1 MYQKVVKR
9 LIDMI
14 LSLLALILLSPLL
27 LVLYI
32 LVRTKLGSPVLF
44 RQKRPGYQEHIFT
57 MYKFR
62 SMTDAK
68 NADGKLLS
76 DEERLTPF
84 GKKLRSSSLDELPE
98 LFNILKGDMSFVGP
112 RPQLVRDM
120 VFMTEQQRTRHTVRP
135 GLTGLAQINGRNAIS
150 WDAKLD
156 YDQQYVKNIS
166 FNEDVRIFFGTITHV
181 FHHDGISS
189 EGMATAMDLG
199 DELLKEGRITKE
211 AYEKGQAE
219 ALRLLELSR

>member
-211 AYEKGQAE
+211 AYEKGQSE

>member
-9 LIDMI
+9 LIDII

-27 LVLYI
+27 LVLYL

-44 RQKRPGYQEHIFT
+44 RQKRPGYQEYIFT

-62 SMTDAK
+62 SMTDARDS
-68 NADGKLLS
+68 DGELLS

-84 GKKLRSSSLDELPE
+84 GEKLRSSSLDELPE

-166 FNEDVRIFFGTITHV
+166 FKEDVRIFFGTIAHV

-189 EGMATAMDLG
+189 EGMATALDLG
-199 DELLKEGRITKE
+199 DELLKEGRITRE
-211 AYEKGQAE
+211 EYEKGQAE
-219 ALRLLELSR
+219 ALKLLNEAR